1 MERIRFALMVAGAL
15 AIPAAVSAQ
24 QPYGAVAAD
33 KGDRVTITGC
43 VVRGDGGYLLT
54 NVAEG
59 PYDDKATRTSSFPPP
74 TVAPAE
80 TPQLAQVLYWLKD
93 DDKLEGHEGQRVQ
106 VEGKL
111 EGELKKGE
119 MEIERKDGRVEVEAK
134 ANGKKVKAVLP
145 ESAVPVATTGDSDK
159 KKVELNYLVRRF
171 EVKSVKMATS
181 TCQ

>member
-1 MERIRFALMVAGAL
+1 MSRISSVLAFSGLLAVA
-15 AIPAAVSAQ
+15 AAVSAQ
-24 QPYGAVAAD
+24 QPYGAVASD

-54 NVAEG
+54 NIAQG
-59 PYDDKATRTSSFPPP
+59 PYDDKATHTSTFPPP

-80 TPQLAQVLYWLKD
+80 TPQLAQVLYWLKN

-119 MEIERKDGRVEVEAK
+119 MEIERKGDRLEIEAK
-134 ANGKKVKAVLP
+134 ASGKKVKAVLP
-145 ESAVPVATTGDSDK
+145 ESAAPVATSGDMGK
-159 KKVELNYLVRRF
+159 KKVEMNYLMRRF
-171 EVKSVKMATS
+171 EVKSVKMITS